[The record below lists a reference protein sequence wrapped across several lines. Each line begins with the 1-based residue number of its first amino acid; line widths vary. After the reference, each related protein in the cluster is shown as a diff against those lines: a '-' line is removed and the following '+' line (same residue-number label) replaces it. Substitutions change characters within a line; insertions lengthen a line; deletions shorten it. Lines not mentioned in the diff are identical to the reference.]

1 MYFDFPYLILSHFNN
16 VILMS
21 IWILGGLK
29 PVKKKKKEKKLW
41 VSHIIQT
48 LKNKEGKEIIIPCV
62 NLTKFLLKD
71 IKTLKKCYAN

>member
-29 PVKKKKKEKKLW
+29 PVKKKKKRKEALGFTHNSNFEKQGRKGNYYS
-41 VSHIIQT
+41 V
-48 LKNKEGKEIIIPCV
+48 C
-62 NLTKFLLKD
+62 
-71 IKTLKKCYAN
+71 